1 MGSGQQPWT
10 PTPRSASWRE
20 SGAGR
25 QSSPEHE
32 QPPGRD
38 AVAGREQRAGTG
50 PARGP
55 RLEPLLPRPFRPAAA
70 IVVAACAAVT
80 AVLGV
85 HYAGG
90 TQAGRLD
97 SFVDPRVADALNRF
111 PSIQPRLEDLGT
123 LGPVTLMTLAL
134 ILACLATRRWSGA
147 ILAVIA
153 EPAAVCLTE
162 YVLKPAIG
170 RVDEGWLSF
179 PSGHAT
185 SMFGLAAICAVLLT
199 GPDRR
204 LPRALRWLLILA
216 AFAVAAAVAAAMVAI
231 GAHYFT
237 DVIGGAAVGIGVVLA
252 CALALDLVMSQGPR
266 G

>member
-1 MGSGQQPWT
+1 
-10 PTPRSASWRE
+10 
-20 SGAGR
+20 
-25 QSSPEHE
+25 
-32 QPPGRD
+32 
-38 AVAGREQRAGTG
+38 
-50 PARGP
+50 
-55 RLEPLLPRPFRPAAA
+55 
-70 IVVAACAAVT
+70 VT

-90 TQAGRLD
+90 TEAGRLD
-97 SFVDPRVADALNRF
+97 SIVDPRFAAALSRF
-111 PSIQPRLEDLGT
+111 PALLSRLEDLGT

-153 EPAAVCLTE
+153 EPAAVGLTE

-170 RVDEGWLSF
+170 RVADGWLSF

-204 LPRALRWLLILA
+204 LPAALRWLLILA
-216 AFAVAAAVAAAMVAI
+216 AFAVAAAVSVTMVAI

-237 DVIGGAAVGIGVVLA
+237 DVVGGTAVGIGVVLA
-252 CALALDLVMSQGPR
+252 CAFALDLLTSQGRR
-266 G
+266 GRAALTR

>member
-1 MGSGQQPWT
+1 V
-10 PTPRSASWRE
+10 
-20 SGAGR
+20 
-25 QSSPEHE
+25 
-32 QPPGRD
+32 
-38 AVAGREQRAGTG
+38 VAGPGQPAGTG

-70 IVVAACAAVT
+70 VVLAGCAAVT

-85 HYAGG
+85 HYADG

-97 SFVDPRVADALNRF
+97 SIVDPRFAAALSRF
-111 PSIQPRLEDLGT
+111 PALLWRLEDLGT

-153 EPAAVCLTE
+153 EPAAVGLTE

-170 RVDEGWLSF
+170 RVADGWLSF

-204 LPRALRWLLILA
+204 LPAAMRWLLILA
-216 AFAVAAAVAAAMVAI
+216 AFAVAAAVSVTMVAI

-237 DVIGGAAVGIGVVLA
+237 DVVGGTAVGIGVVLA
-252 CALALDLVMSQGPR
+252 CALTLDLLTSQGRR
-266 G
+266 GRAARPAPGG

>member
-1 MGSGQQPWT
+1 M
-10 PTPRSASWRE
+10 
-20 SGAGR
+20 AGV
-25 QSSPEHE
+25 
-32 QPPGRD
+32 GRP
-38 AVAGREQRAGTG
+38 AGTG

-55 RLEPLLPRPFRPAAA
+55 RLEPLLSRPFRPAAA
-70 IVVAACAAVT
+70 VVVAGCAAVT

-97 SFVDPRVADALNRF
+97 SLADPRFAAALSRF
-111 PSIQPRLEDLGT
+111 PALLSRLEDLGT

-147 ILAVIA
+147 ILAAIA
-153 EPAAVCLTE
+153 EPVAVCLTE

-170 RVDEGWLSF
+170 RVAGGWLSF

-185 SMFGLAAICAVLLT
+185 AMFALAALCAVLLT
-199 GPDRR
+199 GPDCR
-204 LPRALRWLLILA
+204 LPRTLRWLLILA
-216 AFAVAAAVAAAMVAI
+216 AFAVAAAVAATMVAI

-237 DVIGGAAVGIGVVLA
+237 DVIGGTAVGIGVVLA
-252 CALALDLVMSQGPR
+252 CALALDLVTSR
-266 G
+266 GRRGRGERPAPGG

>member
-1 MGSGQQPWT
+1 MGSGTQP
-10 PTPRSASWRE
+10 PAPPSASRSE
-20 SGAGR
+20 HAAAG
-25 QSSPEHE
+25 PG
-32 QPPGRD
+32 PPT
-38 AVAGREQRAGTG
+38 GTG
-50 PARGP
+50 PTRGLW
-55 RLEPLLPRPFRPAAA
+55 LEPLLLRPFRPAAA
-70 IVVAACAAVT
+70 VLLAGCAAVT
-80 AVLGV
+80 VVLGV

-90 TQAGRLD
+90 TQAGWLD
-97 SFVDPRVADALNRF
+97 SIVDPRFAAERSRF
-111 PSIQPRLEDLGT
+111 PALLPRLEDLGT

-147 ILAVIA
+147 ILAAIA

-170 RVDEGWLSF
+170 RVADGWLSF

-185 SMFGLAAICAVLLT
+185 STFALAAICAVLLT

-216 AFAVAAAVAAAMVAI
+216 AFAVAAAVAAVMVTI

-252 CALALDLVMSQGPR
+252 CALALDLVMGQVMLIR
-266 G
+266 

>member
-1 MGSGQQPWT
+1 MGSGPQPWT
-10 PTPRSASWRE
+10 PTPRSASRRE
-20 SGAGR
+20 SDAGR
-25 QSSPEHE
+25 E
-32 QPPGRD
+32 QAPRRD
-38 AVAGREQRAGTG
+38 AVAGRGQRAGTRS
-50 PARGP
+50 A
-55 RLEPLLPRPFRPAAA
+55 LQPLLPRPFRPAAA
-70 IVVAACAAVT
+70 IVVAVCAAVT

-97 SFVDPRVADALNRF
+97 SIVDPRVAAALNRF

-123 LGPVTLMTLAL
+123 LGPVALMTLAL

-147 ILAVIA
+147 ILAVTA

-199 GPDRR
+199 GPGRR

-216 AFAVAAAVAAAMVAI
+216 AFAVAAAVAATMVAV

-237 DVIGGAAVGIGVVLA
+237 DVVGGTAVGTGVVLA
-252 CALALDLVMSQGPR
+252 CALALDLVTSR
-266 G
+266 GRRGRAARPAPGG

>member
-1 MGSGQQPWT
+1 
-10 PTPRSASWRE
+10 
-20 SGAGR
+20 
-25 QSSPEHE
+25 
-32 QPPGRD
+32 
-38 AVAGREQRAGTG
+38 VAGPRQPAGTG

-55 RLEPLLPRPFRPAAA
+55 WLESLLPRPFRPAA
-70 IVVAACAAVT
+70 VVLLAGCAAVT

-90 TQAGRLD
+90 TQAGWLD
-97 SFVDPRVADALNRF
+97 SIVDPRFAAEQSRF
-111 PSIQPRLEDLGT
+111 YVLLPRLEDLGT

-170 RVDEGWLSF
+170 RVAEGWLSF

-185 SMFGLAAICAVLLT
+185 SMFGLAAICTVLLT
-199 GPDRR
+199 GPDRG

-252 CALALDLVMSQGPR
+252 CALTLDLIASRVPR
-266 G
+266 GRAARPAPGG

>member
-1 MGSGQQPWT
+1 VV
-10 PTPRSASWRE
+10 
-20 SGAGR
+20 
-25 QSSPEHE
+25 
-32 QPPGRD
+32 PGREQVPGRG
-38 AVAGREQRAGTG
+38 AVAGPGQPAGTG
-50 PARGP
+50 PARG
-55 RLEPLLPRPFRPAAA
+55 RWLAPLLPRSFRPAA
-70 IVVAACAAVT
+70 VVLLAGCVAVT

-90 TQAGRLD
+90 TRAGRLD
-97 SFVDPRVADALNRF
+97 SIADPRFAAALSRF
-111 PSIQPRLEDLGT
+111 PALLSRLEDLGT

-134 ILACLATRRWSGA
+134 IAACLATRRWSGA

-153 EPAAVCLTE
+153 EPAAVGLTE

-170 RVDEGWLSF
+170 RVADGWLSF

-237 DVIGGAAVGIGVVLA
+237 DVVGGAAVGTGVVLA
-252 CALALDLVMSQGPR
+252 CALALDLLTSQRRR
-266 G
+266 GRAALTRRARCR